1 MRASNG
7 TRRTPNSL
15 SVASRTRLPVA
26 AAALVL
32 AAFLPLQDAGAAE
45 FGDGSTRISVDT
57 TLSHGMSWR
66 ASDPDLG
73 LTSVNSDDGA
83 KNYDGG
89 LISNTSKITT
99 EIEVDAEN
107 VGLFARFQ
115 GFYDFENRDGNRSR
129 TQLSSIAKEDVG
141 DGLDVLDFYATT
153 SFEVGDAFVDL
164 RLGSQVLNWGEST
177 FIQNGINI
185 INPFDVSKLR
195 KPGAELR
202 DGLLPVPMISVSA
215 DVTPNVTLEGFYQA
229 GWQETKVD
237 PAGTYFSTNDYGT
250 PGGSRAYIALPG
262 VEVHDQGQGVP
273 SFNPMIPLLNGI
285 FRGLPNS
292 PVINQDTLLSISRL
306 ADQKPEDTG
315 QWGAALR
322 YYAEA
327 LNNTEFGLYFVNYH
341 SRLPLA
347 SGQYGTLAGIGKAGG
362 AAQAI
367 QVAAATNP
375 VFQGALAQ
383 AAAAS
388 GQPIPVIV
396 GGLAQIAA
404 IDQYGQTAKYRIE
417 YPEDLQVI
425 GLSFNTALGTTGWA
439 LQGEYSF
446 HPDQPLQEHETSIF
460 GKGLAPIVCALA
472 PQTAGCPP
480 PEHLPA
486 FHQSVLGKPLK
497 GYHEHDVSQMQ
508 ATATRV
514 FGPTAGAD
522 SWVFVAEAALVHV
535 HNLPDPKE
543 LPIDTPGS
551 YEDGATSNSYGYRLA
566 TRLDYNNAIGPA
578 TVSPYLQFQHDVNGY
593 SPAPGGAFEEGR
605 TALTLGV
612 GVNYLERW
620 RANLS
625 FTNYNGDTNYL
636 SDRDFV
642 SFSLSYSF

>member
-7 TRRTPNSL
+7 TRRTMIPH
-15 SVASRTRLPVA
+15 SVAKRFLLPEAVA
-26 AAALVL
+26 ALTL
-32 AAFLPLQDAGAAE
+32 AAFLPFPDAGAAE
-45 FGDGSTRISVDT
+45 FGDESTRISVDT

-66 ASDPDLG
+66 VADLDEG
-73 LTSVNSDDGA
+73 LIGVNSDDGA
-83 KNYDGG
+83 RNYDEG
-89 LISNTSKITT
+89 LISNTSKFTT
-99 EIEVDAEN
+99 EIDVDAGD

-115 GFYDFENRDGNRSR
+115 GFIDFENRDGDRSR
-129 TQLSSIAKEDVG
+129 TPLTGIAREEVG
-141 DGLDVLDFYATT
+141 DGLDVLDLYATT

-164 RLGSQVLNWGEST
+164 RLGNQVLNWGEST

-202 DGLLPVPMISVSA
+202 DGLLPVPMISMSA
-215 DVTPNVTLEGFYQA
+215 DVTPNLTLEGFYQA

-250 PGGSRAYIALPG
+250 PGGTRAYIALPG
-262 VEVHDQGQGVP
+262 VEVEDQGEGVEA
-273 SFNPMIPLLNGI
+273 FNPMIPLLNSILGD
-285 FRGLPNS
+285 LELNKE
-292 PVINQDTLLSISRL
+292 TLLSISRL

-327 LNNTEFGLYFVNYH
+327 LNDTEFGIYFVNYH

-347 SGQYGTLAGIGKAGG
+347 SGQFGTIDDALDAVR
-362 AAQAI
+362 AI

-375 VFQGALAQ
+375 RFQRELGQ
-383 AAAAS
+383 VAAAS
-388 GQPIPVIV
+388 GQPVAAIV
-396 GGLAQIAA
+396 EGLVTIAA
-404 IDQYGQTAKYRIE
+404 IDQYGQTTKYRIE

-446 HPDQPLQEHETSIF
+446 HPDQPLQRHEASIF
-460 GKGLAPIVCALA
+460 QEGLAPIVCVLR
-472 PQTAGCPP
+472 QQFELCPP
-480 PEHLPA
+480 E
-486 FHQSVLGKPLK
+486 SVLGKRLQ
-497 GYHEHDVSQMQ
+497 GYIERDVSQMQ

-522 SWVFVAEAALVHV
+522 SFVFVAEAAWVHV
-535 HNLPDPKE
+535 HNLPDPNVW
-543 LPIDTPGS
+543 PIDTPGS
-551 YEDGATSNSYGYRLA
+551 YEEGATSNSYGYRLA

-578 TVSPYLQFQHDVNGY
+578 TLSPYLQFQHDVNGY
-593 SPAPGGAFEEGR
+593 SPSPSGAFEEGR
-605 TALTLGV
+605 TAVTLGV
-612 GVNYLERW
+612 GMNYLERW

>member
-7 TRRTPNSL
+7 TRRTPNSQ
-15 SVASRTRLPVA
+15 SVASRFLLPEA
-26 AAALVL
+26 AAALIL
-32 AAFLPLQDAGAAE
+32 AAFLPLPDAVAAE
-45 FGDGSTRISVDT
+45 FGDESTRISVDT

-66 ASDPDLG
+66 VSDLNESLIG
-73 LTSVNSDDGA
+73 VNSDDGDR
-83 KNYDGG
+83 NYEGG
-89 LISNTSKITT
+89 LISNTSKFTT
-99 EIEVDAEN
+99 EIDVDGGDI
-107 VGLFARFQ
+107 GLFARFQ
-115 GFYDFENRDGNRSR
+115 GFVDFENRDRDPVAGRPPL
-129 TQLSSIAKEDVG
+129 TDIAREEVG
-141 DGLDVLDFYATT
+141 DGLDVLDLYATT
-153 SFEVGDAFVDL
+153 SFEVGDTFVDL
-164 RLGSQVLNWGEST
+164 RLGNQVLNWGEST

-237 PAGTYFSTNDYGT
+237 PAGTYFSTNDYGS
-250 PGGSRAYIALPG
+250 PGGKRAYIALPG
-262 VEVHDQGQGVP
+262 VDVRDHGQGVP
-273 SFNPMIPLLNGI
+273 TFNPMIRPLNGI
-285 FRGLPNS
+285 LGG

-306 ADQKPEDTG
+306 ADQKPGDTG

-327 LNNTEFGLYFVNYH
+327 LNDTEFGLYFVNYH

-347 SGQYGTLAGIGKAGG
+347 SGQYGTPAGIANALG
-362 AAQAI
+362 AARAI

-375 VFQGALAQ
+375 AFQGALAQ

-396 GGLAQIAA
+396 GGLVQIAA

-460 GKGLAPIVCALA
+460 QKGLAPIVCALA
-472 PQTAGCPP
+472 PQTPGCPP

-486 FHQSVLGKPLK
+486 FHQSVLGKRLP
-497 GYHEHDVSQMQ
+497 GYHERDVSQMQ

-535 HNLPDPKE
+535 HNLPDSKS

-612 GVNYLERW
+612 GVSYLERW